1 MKKEETEKVSEKP
14 EKKKREKK
22 EPYIPIDLDKL
33 KENIEKDIKE
43 KFTFAPEDVERLLKL
58 QKYEDGLT
66 SGVNNL
72 GITIQNIL
80 DKQYEEYVKTF
91 IKFMDTV
98 RDELRKKQEEM
109 EEEFK
114 KHMKENDIRII
125 KSERDF
131 FRLEAIRLN
140 GLCKEMSKKI
150 EEMAF
155 KMKLMNNDL
164 TTMSLRWKESE
175 NINKQLIVE
184 LESNIQN
191 SKDIEKENE
200 ELKEQINKN
209 LNDNNNNYND
219 YKNEDFYDILKN
231 DKALI
236 IIERLKS
243 DLRKERQRNHQTLS
257 EFNKVLLNKNKLESL
272 FNECV
277 EEVRKEAFNRKLKET
292 MNETIFKRLNKTN
305 NNITIPYLSNIKNE
319 KFLPKDK
326 VKILELFLLKD
337 ELGNILQNIV
347 FNKSQEDVEKFGEFN
362 ILDENRIQTPIGKVT
377 LKPISSE
384 KKRNV
389 FIRSSYNFSNS
400 FGKKTSLNFG
410 NIKVNLNPFQSK
422 NISGL

>member
-1 MKKEETEKVSEKP
+1 MSEETKEKP
-14 EKKKREKK
+14 IKQEESKNQRGK
-22 EPYIPIDLDKL
+22 ERYIPLDLDKIL
-33 KENIEKDIKE
+33 DNIKENFSKKLQLSQQELENFNKIEKDYHGLN
-43 KFTFAPEDVERLLKL
+43 EDVDK
-58 QKYEDGLT
+58 
-66 SGVNNL
+66 L
-72 GITIQNIL
+72 GITIQKIL

-98 RDELRKKQEEM
+98 REELKKKQEEM
-109 EEEFK
+109 EEEYK

-164 TTMSLRWKESE
+164 STMSLRWKESE

-257 EFNKVLLNKNKLESL
+257 EFNKILLNKNKLETL

-277 EEVRKEAFNRKLKET
+277 EEVRKDVFNRKLKET
-292 MNETIFKRLNKTN
+292 MNETLSKRLSRTN
-305 NNITIPYLSNIKNE
+305 NQISIPYLSNIKND

-326 VKILELFLLKD
+326 RKILEMFLMKD
-337 ELGNILQNIV
+337 DLGNILQNIV
-347 FNKSQEDVEKFGEFN
+347 FNKSQDDVEKFGEFN
-362 ILDENRIQTPIGKVT
+362 ILDENRIQTPISKFN
-377 LKPISSE
+377 LQPINSD
-384 KKRNV
+384 KKKNNV
-389 FIRSSYNFSNS
+389 FIKSSYNFSNS

-410 NIKVNLNPFQSK
+410 NIKVKLNPFK
-422 NISGL
+422 YNISGL

>member
-164 TTMSLRWKESE
+164 STMSVRWKESE

-184 LESNIQN
+184 LESNIQ
-191 SKDIEKENE
+191 SAKDIEKENE
-200 ELKEQINKN
+200 DLKEKLNKN
-209 LNDNNNNYND
+209 LNEIHNENYDNKNDDIYNV
-219 YKNEDFYDILKN
+219 LKS

-236 IIERLKS
+236 IIERLKN

-305 NNITIPYLSNIKNE
+305 NNMTIPYLSDMKNE

-326 VKILELFLLKD
+326 VRIFELFLLKD

-347 FNKSQEDVEKFGEFN
+347 FNKPQEDVDKFGEFN

-410 NIKVNLNPFQSK
+410 NIKVSLNPFQSK

>member
-1 MKKEETEKVSEKP
+1 MSSEIKDLKQEESKSQ
-14 EKKKREKK
+14 RER
-22 EPYIPIDLDKL
+22 YIPLDLDKIL
-33 KENIEKDIKE
+33 ENMKENFSKKLEMSQLDIEQFNKIE
-43 KFTFAPEDVERLLKL
+43 REYHVLNEDVDKL
-58 QKYEDGLT
+58 GM
-66 SGVNNL
+66 
-72 GITIQNIL
+72 TIQKIL

-164 TTMSLRWKESE
+164 STMSLRWKESE

-257 EFNKVLLNKNKLESL
+257 EFNKILLNKNKLETL
-272 FNECV
+272 FSECV
-277 EEVRKEAFNRKLKET
+277 EEVRKDVFNRKLKET
-292 MNETIFKRLNKTN
+292 MNETLSKRLSRTN
-305 NNITIPYLSNIKNE
+305 NQISIPYLSNIKND

-326 VKILELFLLKD
+326 RKILEMFLMKD
-337 ELGNILQNIV
+337 DLGNILQNIV
-347 FNKSQEDVEKFGEFN
+347 FNKSQDDVEKFGEFN

>member
-1 MKKEETEKVSEKP
+1 MSSEIKDLKQEESKSQ
-14 EKKKREKK
+14 RER
-22 EPYIPIDLDKL
+22 YIPLDLDKIL
-33 KENIEKDIKE
+33 ENIKENFSKKLEMSQQDLEQFNKIERDYHGLN
-43 KFTFAPEDVERLLKL
+43 EDVDKL
-58 QKYEDGLT
+58 
-66 SGVNNL
+66 GV
-72 GITIQNIL
+72 TIQKIL

-98 RDELRKKQEEM
+98 RDELRKKQEQM

-164 TTMSLRWKESE
+164 STMSVRWKESE

-184 LESNIQN
+184 LESNIQ
-191 SKDIEKENE
+191 SAKDIEKENE
-200 ELKEQINKN
+200 DLKEKLNKN
-209 LNDNNNNYND
+209 LNEIQNENYDNKNDDIYNV
-219 YKNEDFYDILKN
+219 LKS

-236 IIERLKS
+236 IIERLKN

-257 EFNKVLLNKNKLESL
+257 EFNKILLNKNKLETL

-277 EEVRKEAFNRKLKET
+277 EEVRKDVFNRKLKET
-292 MNETIFKRLNKTN
+292 MNETLSKRLSRTN
-305 NNITIPYLSNIKNE
+305 NQISIPYLSDMKND

-326 VKILELFLLKD
+326 RKILEMFLMKD
-337 ELGNILQNIV
+337 DLGNILQNIV
-347 FNKSQEDVEKFGEFN
+347 FNKPQDDVDKFGEFN
-362 ILDENRIQTPIGKVT
+362 ILDENRIQTPIGKLN
-377 LKPISSE
+377 LKPMNSD
-384 KKRNV
+384 KKKNNV
-389 FIRSSYNFSNS
+389 LIKSSYNFSNS

-410 NIKVNLNPFQSK
+410 NIKVKLNPFK
-422 NISGL
+422 YNISGL